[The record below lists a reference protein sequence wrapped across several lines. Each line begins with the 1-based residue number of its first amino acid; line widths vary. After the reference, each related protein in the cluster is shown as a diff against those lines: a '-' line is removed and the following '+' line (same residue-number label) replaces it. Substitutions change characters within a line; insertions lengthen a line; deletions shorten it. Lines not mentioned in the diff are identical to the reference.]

1 MTVCTVE
8 AVGASTRGGLTLL
21 SACMC
26 AGGSATQ
33 IQTDRR
39 CRGRSGITA
48 TATLPRLSTAG
59 GRSQLCFAFCFDATC
74 VHPTAGDTRSLS
86 PRTRT
91 HGARARA
98 RARARALTA
107 EQPHRLRLQAPPVL
121 VTNWRKAA
129 TPFSDSYSL
138 EGWAGAPLPTDSSD
152 SSAQRLVSVAIDE
165 HVEIVFVAQV
175 ALCTSP
181 RPLCPPL
188 CACIQ
193 SCASGAPSACRAC
206 LNPKP

>member
-1 MTVCTVE
+1 MGAAGSQQRRPCLASPLLAVDPNSVLRFVLTRPACTPPR
-8 AVGASTRGGLTLL
+8 AIHA
-21 SACMC
+21 
-26 AGGSATQ
+26 
-33 IQTDRR
+33 
-39 CRGRSGITA
+39 RS
-48 TATLPRLSTAG
+48 R
-59 GRSQLCFAFCFDATC
+59 
-74 VHPTAGDTRSLS
+74 
-86 PRTRT
+86 
-91 HGARARA
+91 RAR
-98 RARARALTA
+98 RALTA
-107 EQPHRLRLQAPPVL
+107 AQPHRLRLQAPPVL

-188 CACIQ
+188 CACMQ

>member
-1 MTVCTVE
+1 MH
-8 AVGASTRGGLTLL
+8 ARSRRTL
-21 SACMC
+21 
-26 AGGSATQ
+26 
-33 IQTDRR
+33 
-39 CRGRSGITA
+39 
-48 TATLPRLSTAG
+48 
-59 GRSQLCFAFCFDATC
+59 
-74 VHPTAGDTRSLS
+74 
-86 PRTRT
+86 
-91 HGARARA
+91 ARA

-138 EGWAGAPLPTDSSD
+138 EGWAGAPLPADLSD
-152 SSAQRLVSVAIDE
+152 SSAQRDVSVAIDE

-175 ALCTSP
+175 ALRNSP

-193 SCASGAPSACRAC
+193 PCASGAPSRPLPAEPARECTSGARVCCRRECMPRVCALC
-206 LNPKP
+206 VLISCVGERHAVLSAASMCWRAGDTANA